1 MISQYCQISLN
12 ISHFALE
19 LSARLDASSAAEA
32 DGDLVAVNDHGHRAA
47 SVAVHEHA
55 RKGRGVLLDV
65 EVLERNVPPLKIVTG
80 GQRIR
85 SGVFAEDVDHAAL
98 SHQPRLRVRPGSDP

>member
-12 ISHFALE
+12 IRHFALE
-19 LSARLDASSAAEA
+19 LSARLDASGAAEA

-47 SVAVHEHA
+47 PVAVHEHA
-55 RKGRGVLLDV
+55 RESCSVLLDV

-80 GQRIR
+80 G
-85 SGVFAEDVDHAAL
+85 
-98 SHQPRLRVRPGSDP
+98 